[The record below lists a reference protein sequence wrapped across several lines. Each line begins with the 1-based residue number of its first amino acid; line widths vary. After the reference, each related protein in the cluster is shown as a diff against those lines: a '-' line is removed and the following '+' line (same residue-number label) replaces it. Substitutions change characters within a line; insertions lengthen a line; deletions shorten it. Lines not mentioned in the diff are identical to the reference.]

1 VTIGQSTVIRWAG
14 RAVAAP
20 TLIGVSTLAAGA
32 VYYLSVR
39 PMAIAAGFASTD
51 AQRLPVIAIALGS
64 LPTFLHVLAFSMLTG
79 ALGESASSR
88 IRSCTAWAGVN
99 ALFEVAQHATVA
111 RLLAEKLDLWCGEY
125 FVCARTGQYFLRG
138 TFDIADI
145 AAGALGG
152 LLAYTI
158 LKCRSHHAESV
169 S

>member
-1 VTIGQSTVIRWAG
+1 MIRRTPIRWIN

-20 TLIGVSTLAAGA
+20 MVLGAATLALGA

-39 PMAIAAGFASTD
+39 PMAIAAGFASID
-51 AQRLPVIAIALGS
+51 SQQPPIVVLALGS

-79 ALGESASSR
+79 ALGASAESSR
-88 IRSCTAWAGVN
+88 AWACIAWASVDG
-99 ALFEVAQHATVA
+99 LFEFGQHEIVA
-111 RLLAEKLDLWCGEY
+111 RLLVAQLDLRCGTN
-125 FVCARTGQYFLRG
+125 FVCARSGQFFLHG

-158 LKCRSHHAESV
+158 LKYPIRHAESA